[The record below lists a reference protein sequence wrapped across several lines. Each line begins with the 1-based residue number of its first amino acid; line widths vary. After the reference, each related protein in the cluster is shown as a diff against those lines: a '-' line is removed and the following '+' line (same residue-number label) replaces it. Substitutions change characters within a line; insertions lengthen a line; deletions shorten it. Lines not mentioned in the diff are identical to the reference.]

1 MESLNPT
8 AFSGNSSKKRLKPL
22 DSSVLPSEETQA
34 NASSDEIPTPEKPA
48 QLPRRAGRRSL
59 AFSVS
64 GVRKIALGLQKEC
77 HQSIDPNAF
86 VRSEVEENRPSWP
99 CSDSTNRSLGDKETF
114 KLPEKFEMLVD
125 FFNSL
130 GSSIRLLQLKRKMT
144 TFPNISASIQHLT
157 ERRFTHRHLAQM
169 KYILPEAISI
179 KRVLLHD
186 EASCCMKPELQVSL
200 HVDVL
205 ERKFDREG
213 ESAYI
218 ALRKVFRSRL
228 FDLFRDHPEEDD
240 IPEEA
245 LPFPFGQA
253 GRSLSTEPNEPT
265 LSMLI
270 KSSSNARPIQQMP
283 TVSHVPPSFQR
294 RFSLKTPLPNSLKTP
309 LASLNEV
316 TFKNCSS
323 SSTSVSPVKCFS
335 DPIIHKK
342 ALVCSPDPKSSS
354 SIQPKCDDEAV
365 NVIDAQISPSME
377 IKALESTPAK
387 DSTPARLITITPK
400 LQTPKRSRHTTLND
414 TPQKEVTKRAT
425 RTKLFP
431 TPQKTEKFD
440 NSRTTSVGS
449 ANGDDVL
456 GFLPES
462 LLQDIRDKER
472 QAIEE
477 TNAGAA
483 GARLR
488 KKMIA
493 CLPKLFDSIILIFQ
507 TGNRSVITKQELV
520 HKILS
525 SHISLVD
532 RIEVEEQLDL
542 LEELAP
548 DWISGKTAST
558 GDFLY
563 RVNKLS
569 SPLEIRQRL
578 SVAM

>member
-64 GVRKIALGLQKEC
+64 DVRKIALGLQKEC

-157 ERRFTHRHLAQM
+157 ERRFTYRHLAQM

-186 EASCCMKPELQVSL
+186 EASCCMKPELQ
-200 HVDVL
+200 
-205 ERKFDREG
+205 RR

-228 FDLFRDHPEEDD
+228 FDFFRDHPEEDD

-245 LPFPFGQA
+245 LPFPF
-253 GRSLSTEPNEPT
+253 
-265 LSMLI
+265 
-270 KSSSNARPIQQMP
+270 
-283 TVSHVPPSFQR
+283 
-294 RFSLKTPLPNSLKTP
+294 
-309 LASLNEV
+309 
-316 TFKNCSS
+316 
-323 SSTSVSPVKCFS
+323 

-342 ALVCSPDPKSSS
+342 ALVCSPDPKSLS

-414 TPQKEVTKRAT
+414 TQQKEVTKRAT

-578 SVAM
+578 SVAK